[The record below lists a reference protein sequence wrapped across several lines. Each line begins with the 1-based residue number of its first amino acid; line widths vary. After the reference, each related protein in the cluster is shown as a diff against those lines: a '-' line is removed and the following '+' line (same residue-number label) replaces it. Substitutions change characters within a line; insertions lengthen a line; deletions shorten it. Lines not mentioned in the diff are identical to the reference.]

1 MGGLLEESPRSDNP
15 QRENALFPHTVGF
28 NATFTWSGWGE
39 GGAAGGEKGQTG
51 RAKKEEE
58 RKRNKRELQSE
69 ICLS

>member
-1 MGGLLEESPRSDNP
+1 MGGLLEESSRSDNP

-28 NATFTWSGWGE
+28 NATFTWSG
-39 GGAAGGEKGQTG
+39 GGGTAAGGEKGQAG
-51 RAKKEEE
+51 KAKKEEE